1 MSGLE
6 ALGAAASVVQVAQLS
21 LALVTSLTSLYHSI
35 RDAPWIMQVRL
46 VQVQTLIDISRR
58 IAEQPQLQTPEVEAI
73 LMTCLRDSK
82 ALLQDLVVEAGGS
95 KLKKWTHAMG
105 SLIEEKRIISR
116 LERLELAKASLT
128 LCIVQ
133 IDSYVL
139 KR

>member
-35 RDAPWIMQVRL
+35 RDAPWIMQARL

>member
-6 ALGAAASVVQVAQLS
+6 ALGAAASVAQVAQLS

-35 RDAPWIMQVRL
+35 RDAPWIMQARL

>member
-1 MSGLE
+1 
-6 ALGAAASVVQVAQLS
+6 
-21 LALVTSLTSLYHSI
+21 
-35 RDAPWIMQVRL
+35 MQARL

>member
-21 LALVTSLTSLYHSI
+21 LALVTCLTSLYHSI
-35 RDAPWIMQVRL
+35 RDAPGIMQARL

-58 IAEQPQLQTPEVEAI
+58 IAEQSQLQTPEVEAI

-82 ALLQDLVVEAGGS
+82 ALLQDLVVEAGAS

-105 SLIEEKRIISR
+105 SVIEEKRIISR
-116 LERLELAKASLT
+116 LESLELAKASLT

>member
-21 LALVTSLTSLYHSI
+21 LALVTSLTSLYLSI
-35 RDAPWIMQVRL
+35 RDAPWIMQARL

-116 LERLELAKASLT
+116 LERLELAKASPT